1 MAEIVNLRAARKRK
15 AREDAERTAETN
27 RALFGRSKS
36 EKQRDRAREGQ
47 GARLCRWPSPR
58 RPGRQV
64 STVVKRSVTI
74 RGHRT
79 SLSLE
84 QPFFDRLVAIA
95 ARRRMSLAA
104 LIAEVD
110 DARPK
115 DANLSSALRIHVLE
129 DALKG

>member
-1 MAEIVNLRAARKRK
+1 V
-15 AREDAERTAETN
+15 
-27 RALFGRSKS
+27 
-36 EKQRDRAREGQ
+36 
-47 GARLCRWPSPR
+47 SPI
-58 RPGRQV
+58 
-64 STVVKRSVTI
+64 VKRSVAI

-95 ARRRMSLAA
+95 ASRGMSLAA
-104 LIAEVD
+104 LVAEVD
-110 DARPK
+110 DSRPK

>member
-1 MAEIVNLRAARKRK
+1 M
-15 AREDAERTAETN
+15 
-27 RALFGRSKS
+27 
-36 EKQRDRAREGQ
+36 
-47 GARLCRWPSPR
+47 
-58 RPGRQV
+58 
-64 STVVKRSVTI
+64 STIVKRSVAI

-129 DALKG
+129 DALNVRE

>member
-1 MAEIVNLRAARKRK
+1 M
-15 AREDAERTAETN
+15 
-27 RALFGRSKS
+27 
-36 EKQRDRAREGQ
+36 
-47 GARLCRWPSPR
+47 
-58 RPGRQV
+58 
-64 STVVKRSVTI
+64 STVVKRSVAI

-95 ARRRMSLAA
+95 ARRGISLAA
-104 LIAEVD
+104 LIADVD

-129 DALKG
+129 DALSRCGQRD